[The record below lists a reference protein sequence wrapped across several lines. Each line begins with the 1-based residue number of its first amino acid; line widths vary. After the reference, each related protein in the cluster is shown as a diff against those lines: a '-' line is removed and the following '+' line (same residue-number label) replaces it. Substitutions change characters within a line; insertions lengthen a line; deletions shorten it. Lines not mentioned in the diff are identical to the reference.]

1 MIGIA
6 VIGSNTARTILNVR
20 RVQVTL
26 IESFEDRF
34 RVVAQLDPEMID

>member
-6 VIGSNTARTILNVR
+6 VIGSDTAQTILNVR
-20 RVQVTL
+20 RLEVTL